1 MIAGR
6 PLLFLSLPGLALI
19 VGLVWY
25 RRKYKPDV
33 GDSRGGG
40 EKRRGD
46 ECESTVGG
54 ASSCHAELEP
64 DVRQSSSLPIQ
75 SAAVTAAGNG
85 AMESWDNC
93 SGSGHSSA
101 GSSRSAPIDIVPNKS
116 PSKGGDAGLC
126 DPFGHSRL
134 AVDDQEEFSFSPSV
148 DLPDSVSRY
157 KPNLRKFNQMLEKV
171 QEPVIIRPTK
181 PASLQSCQ
189 FKVADAN
196 GNSTPVKPKQKSQ
209 PKSQTKAK
217 AQQQQQ
223 QQQAQTQTQN
233 QTQQQPQKQQQ
244 QQQQTASDKANG
256 NTVTGSGNAALSKRN
271 HAEEA
276 FDERTEQTAS
286 PPLSICSVR
295 SEDSGKGSSPPH
307 SVGHASSIYEFL
319 LPAYLVAGM
328 LGKEGYFVKQ
338 IKQKTG
344 VNVIIKRNPNTHASK
359 ICTLQ
364 GLPDEIQTALKMIR
378 QKFPQ
383 KRFPTLSLKRI
394 EISRVEAVIPISL
407 MNETCSSLPL
417 VEGINNDVA
426 VSCIVSVGHLFVHQ
440 PLHPTYLK
448 LTAMQHALNESYSV
462 SEAPQLPEIV
472 PNAVCVACVAG
483 NWYRAQ
489 VMQHDSETDQV
500 LVKYLDYGGYSSLP
514 VQSLRQ
520 IRKDFIAVPFQ
531 SIECVLSNIQ
541 PIDES
546 QNSWSEDATDLFR
559 RLTNGVIMQAQVAGY
574 TAEGLP
580 EIYLYSSI
588 AKDNVVFIN
597 QEMVARG
604 FARWI
609 D

>member
-33 GDSRGGG
+33 GDSRGG

-54 ASSCHAELEP
+54 ASCHAELEP

-75 SAAVTAAGNG
+75 SVGSSNG
-85 AMESWDNC
+85 AMENWDNC
-93 SGSGHSSA
+93 SGSGQSSA

-134 AVDDQEEFSFSPSV
+134 VDDQEEFSFSPSV

-157 KPNLRKFNQMLEKV
+157 KPNLRKFNQMLEKA

-223 QQQAQTQTQN
+223 TQTQS
-233 QTQQQPQKQQQ
+233 QQQPQK
-244 QQQQTASDKANG
+244 QQQTASDKANG
-256 NTVTGSGNAALSKRN
+256 NTVTGSGNAALDKRN
-271 HAEEA
+271 HEEEA

-307 SVGHASSIYEFL
+307 SVGHANSIYEFL

-328 LGKEGYFVKQ
+328 LGKEGTFVKQ

-344 VNVIIKRNPNTHASK
+344 VNVIIKRNPNTHTSK

-364 GLPDEIQTALKMIR
+364 GSPDDIQTALKMIR

-489 VMQHDSETDQV
+489 VMQHVTETDQV

-559 RLTNGVIMQAQVAGY
+559 RLTNGVVMQAQVAGY